1 MILLED
7 ALKSASADAA
17 KTAAG
22 GANKSLLSLLGGGTN
37 VVGMGL
43 QVLGGVGKMIGANQ
57 QRKEAMAQL
66 ERAKSF
72 GVSQKDKLTKGYAG
86 LLGQAN
92 ALETYKGDL
101 SGFTKAE
108 QQAEMNKR
116 MAVSGRTASEAI
128 AQEQAAKASANA
140 LAAGRLGARSGTD
153 LMTLAALTQAGE
165 NDQMQNIAAN
175 ADQQRMQMRMQAEQ
189 NLLSTLGQTAAAQTQ
204 IGQAEFQSRL
214 GKQNTILGLGQ
225 SQLGAEMDL
234 AQNTFAQEQAAS
246 AAIANASAAMW
257 GGGGDI
263 LSSIG
268 TGLTGFAAQNKQM
281 ENYLK
286 MRGAMG
292 SGAGLLS

>member
-1 MILLED
+1 MAFNIED
-7 ALKSASADAA
+7 TLKSASASAA
-17 KTAAG
+17 TGAVG
-22 GANKSLLSLLGGGTN
+22 GVGKNLLSLLGGGTN

-43 QVLGGVGKMIGANQ
+43 QVLSGVGKMIGANQ

-72 GVSQKDKLTKGYAG
+72 GISQKDRLTKGYAG

-101 SGFTKAE
+101 SGYTKAE

-116 MAVSGRTASEAI
+116 MAISGRTAGEAI
-128 AQEQAAKASANA
+128 AQEQAAKSSANA
-140 LAAGRLGARSGTD
+140 LAAGRLGAKSGTD
-153 LMTLAALTQAGE
+153 LMTLAALTQSGE
-165 NDQMQNIAAN
+165 NEQMQNIAAN
-175 ADQQRMQMRMQAEQ
+175 ADQQRMQMRMQADQ
-189 NLLSTLGQTAAAQTQ
+189 NLLSTLGQTAAASMQM
-204 IGQAEFQSRL
+204 GQAEFQSRL

-225 SQLGAEMDL
+225 NQLGSEMDL

-268 TGLTGFAAQNKQM
+268 TGLTGYASQNKQM

-286 MRGAMG
+286 MRGAM
-292 SGAGLLS
+292 A

>member
-1 MILLED
+1 MAKDINEIL
-7 ALKSASADAA
+7 KTASSDAA
-17 KTAAG
+17 TTSAG
-22 GANKSLLSLLGGGTN
+22 GVAKNLLSLLGGGTN

-43 QVLGGVGKMIGANQ
+43 QVLGGVGKMIGASRQ
-57 QRKEAMAQL
+57 KAEAEAQL
-66 ERAKSF
+66 ERARSF
-72 GVSQKDKLTKGYAG
+72 GIAQKDRLTKGYTG
-86 LLGQAN
+86 LLNQAN

-101 SGFTKAE
+101 SGYTKAE

-116 MAVSGRTASEAI
+116 NALSGRTASEAI
-128 AQEQAAKASANA
+128 AQEQAAKTSANA
-140 LAAGRLGARSGTD
+140 LAAGRLGAKSGTD
-153 LMTLAALTQAGE
+153 LMTLALLTQGGE
-165 NDQMQNIAAN
+165 NEQMQNIAAN
-175 ADQQRMQMRMQAEQ
+175 ADQQRLQMRMQAEN

-204 IGQAEFQSRL
+204 IGQAEYQSRL

-268 TGLTGFAAQNKQM
+268 TGLTGYASQNKQM

-292 SGAGLLS
+292 TSALLG

>member
-1 MILLED
+1 MAFVLDSIL
-7 ALKSASADAA
+7 KTASGEAA

-22 GANKSLLSLLGGGTN
+22 GVSKNLLSMLGGGTN

-57 QRKEAMAQL
+57 QRKEAIAQL
-66 ERAKSF
+66 GRAKSF
-72 GVSQKDKLTKGYAG
+72 GITQKDKLTKGYAG

-101 SGFTKAE
+101 SAYTKAE
-108 QQAEMNKR
+108 QQAEMSKR
-116 MAVSGRTASEAI
+116 TMGYGRTASEAI

-153 LMTLAALTQAGE
+153 LMSLAMLTQGGE
-165 NDQMQNIAAN
+165 NDQMLNIAAN
-175 ADQQRMQMRMQAEQ
+175 ADQQRMQMRMQADQ
-189 NLLSTLGQTAAAQTQ
+189 NLLSSLGQTAAASMQM
-204 IGQAEFQSRL
+204 GQAEFQSRL
-214 GKQNTILGLGQ
+214 GKQTTILGLGQ
-225 SQLGAEMDL
+225 SQLGSEMDL

-268 TGLTGFAAQNKQM
+268 TGLTGYASQNKQM

-286 MRGAMG
+286 MRAAM
-292 SGAGLLS
+292 A

>member
-1 MILLED
+1 MYSLDKAQDVAKALPKGKKLLD
-7 ALKSASADAA
+7 I
-17 KTAAG
+17 
-22 GANKSLLSLLGGGTN
+22 LGGGTN

-57 QRKEAMAQL
+57 QRKEAVAQL

-101 SGFTKAE
+101 SGYTKAE
-108 QQAEMNKR
+108 QQAEMSKR
-116 MAVSGRTASEAI
+116 TMGYGRTAGEAI
-128 AQEQAAKASANA
+128 AQEQAAKTSANA
-140 LAAGRLGARSGTD
+140 LAAGRLGAKSGTD
-153 LMTLAALTQAGE
+153 LMSLAMITQSGE
-165 NDQMQNIAAN
+165 NDQMLNIAAN
-175 ADQQRMQMRMQAEQ
+175 ADQQRMQMRMQADQ
-189 NLLSTLGQTAAAQTQ
+189 NLLSSLGQTAAASMQM
-204 IGQAEFQSRL
+204 GQAEYQSRL
-214 GKQNTILGLGQ
+214 GKQTTILGLGQ
-225 SQLGAEMDL
+225 SQLGSEMDL

-268 TGLTGFAAQNKQM
+268 TGLTGYASQNKQM

-286 MRGAMG
+286 MRGAM
-292 SGAGLLS
+292 A